1 LTSSEFG
8 HIIILVKLKKERY
21 NMTNK
26 TFKFVGSSLFNGKT
40 KLRFAND
47 IMRIKVLDKNG
58 HQDVDFKELPTDM
71 DKASAVAHLSSIGF
85 GGENTGIQGALK
97 KAAKKYGK
105 PVVATAEVEVA

>member
-8 HIIILVKLKKERY
+8 HIIRLVKLKKERY

-26 TFKFVGSSLFNGKT
+26 TFKFVGSSVINGKT

-58 HQDVDFKELPTDM
+58 HALLVRTLTSKRLYQKRLRSTVNQKFKKL
-71 DKASAVAHLSSIGF
+71 L
-85 GGENTGIQGALK
+85 QK
-97 KAAKKYGK
+97 K
-105 PVVATAEVEVA
+105 